1 MRRLT
6 AAAVLL
12 LSLSATSPMQ
22 DARAASSDPDGVS
35 VQVDRTSIDTQ
46 LGGRF
51 TFTSTVRNESGETI
65 SGLIAHLNV
74 LSSDPGTYVDPEDWS
89 SRRTQYLDP
98 LAPNESATL
107 TWRGQAVN
115 SGPLVLY
122 VAVIDNTHGTVT
134 ASPAIELAVRRQP
147 SIDASGIL
155 PLAIGVPAAVGLL
168 LALNLLRRR
177 RTSS

>member
-6 AAAVLL
+6 AAAALL
-12 LSLSATSPMQ
+12 LFLSAGSFTGE
-22 DARAASSDPDGVS
+22 ARASSSDADGVS

-51 TFTSTVRNESGETI
+51 TITSTVHNESGETM

-74 LSSDPGTYVDPEDWS
+74 LSSDPETYVDPEDWS

-98 LAPNESATL
+98 LAPHRSATL
-107 TWRGQAVN
+107 TWHVQAVN
-115 SGPLVLY
+115 SGSLILY
-122 VAVIDNTHGTVT
+122 VAVTDTTHGTVT
-134 ASPAIELAVRRQP
+134 AGPPIELAVTRQP
-147 SIDASGIL
+147 SIDAGGIL

-168 LALNLLRRR
+168 MAFNLLRRR